1 MSRKFDF
8 TDEPLMPRLNS
19 GARKVLLV
27 RNNDKVYTNVP
38 HLAVQ
43 HSPSGFEWGYA
54 GSGPADLALNICMWA
69 YTQLEDVT
77 GGALKDS
84 DPDTIKVWGGQ
95 KVHRAVFEMY
105 QDFKFQFIA
114 TMPREGGEIDTEKIL
129 KWVSTR
135 LHGYFAVKE
144 MGDPEDG
151 R

>member
-1 MSRKFDF
+1 MSTRKFNF
-8 TDEPLMPRLNS
+8 TDKTIPRPLFET
-19 GARKVLLV
+19 GKVILSRVNNLV
-27 RNNDKVYTNVP
+27 HTNVP

-43 HSPSGFEWGYA
+43 HSPSGFEFGYA
-54 GSGPADLALNICMWA
+54 GSGPADLALNICMAA
-69 YTQLEDVT
+69 YTQLEGVT

-114 TMPREGGEIDTEKIL
+114 PVPREGGEIDTAVIL

-135 LHGYFAVKE
+135 LHGFYAVKH
-144 MGDPEDG
+144 MPEG
-151 R
+151 GEE